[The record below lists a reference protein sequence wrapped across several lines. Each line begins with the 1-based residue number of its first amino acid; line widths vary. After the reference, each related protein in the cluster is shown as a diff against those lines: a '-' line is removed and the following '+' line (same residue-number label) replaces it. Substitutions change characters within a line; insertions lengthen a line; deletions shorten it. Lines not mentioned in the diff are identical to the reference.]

1 MTSILHH
8 HHGLALPPDRDVIKV
23 WMDDDDK
30 SLYCNEFGRVHDWQP
45 QLQSSHRM
53 NNHGTCIHRLRP
65 MEQTQLFCPH
75 WVSLLNWQSQLI
87 TKSAPVIASRRGD
100 IVTIGFNKIGPIRLP
115 NGYTCTESPGPI
127 AENRWHYR
135 LHPIQWWDEAEPA
148 DNVLLGV
155 WVD

>member
-8 HHGLALPPDRDVIKV
+8 HHKLVLPPDRDVIKV
-23 WMDDDDK
+23 WMDEDDK
-30 SLYCNEFGRVHDWQP
+30 RLYCNEFGRVYDWQP
-45 QLQSSHRM
+45 QLQASHIVKTSV
-53 NNHGTCIHRLRP
+53 TCVHRLEP
-65 MEQTQLFCPH
+65 MGQTQLFCPH

-87 TKSAPVIASRRGD
+87 TKSAPIIASRRGD
-100 IVTIGFNKIGPIRLP
+100 IVTIGFNKIGPIKLP
-115 NGYTCTESPGPI
+115 NGFTCTDFPGHI

-135 LHPIQWWDEAEPA
+135 LHPIQWWDEDDPA